1 MQDEIW
7 RELARAKYLEWEL
20 HAAARATRYQNAE
33 RKLRAACG
41 VAGTATTSGG
51 GIGGGGGADYMDL
64 TMEDADPFEAAW
76 RDAKGAG
83 GSRSGSGASY
93 TLVPIRPR
101 RRCER
106 RSLRTLLGASLRPP
120 LAFNPRP
127 RNLSTATDAFEL
139 HPDIRLYRAALK
151 KKQTKK
157 RTPNWRYR

>member
-51 GIGGGGGADYMDL
+51 GIGGGADYMDL

-106 RSLRTLLGASLRPP
+106 RSLRSLLGASLRPP
-120 LAFNPRP
+120 LAFSTHPR
-127 RNLSTATDAFEL
+127 RLSTATDAVQL
-139 HPDIRLYRAALK
+139 SLV
-151 KKQTKK
+151 
-157 RTPNWRYR
+157 